1 MAALHQQQGSRV
13 LEATVTTGPRAQ
25 RVCAAEQQAGFTL
38 IEVMISIV
46 VLTVGLVSLLGVFAV
61 ALRATQS
68 SQADM
73 IAKQLAS
80 EAMESIFTARDTG
93 QSQWS
98 DIQNV
103 ANGGIFTD
111 PAATQPINNAGADG
125 IVGTADDT
133 LAGAKVLT
141 LPGPDGIVGTA
152 DDVIM
157 PLTNYQRSIAITPVL
172 DSANNPIP
180 TLRQVTI
187 TIFYTTSQFRTQKTY
202 VLSGYISAFR

>member
-1 MAALHQQQGSRV
+1 
-13 LEATVTTGPRAQ
+13 VTTGPRAQ

>member
-1 MAALHQQQGSRV
+1 M
-13 LEATVTTGPRAQ
+13 TTGPRAQ